1 MFGWIVSHPWAYPAL
16 EVLHINGIG
25 LLLGSLVLLE
35 LRVWGLGRALPL
47 PALAGLALPVTLA
60 GFGLAAASGLLMF
73 AGQAVELLGQRLF
86 TLKMLLIAVLGCNA
100 AVFHARGALQ
110 HPDAWARLQTALSLG
125 GWLVVIVLGRWL
137 GYV

>member
-16 EVLHINGIG
+16 EALHIAGIG

-35 LRVWGLGRALPL
+35 LRIWGLGPSLPL
-47 PALAGLALPVTLA
+47 PALARLALPVTLV

-73 AGQAVELLGQRLF
+73 AGQAAELLGQRLF
-86 TLKMLLIAVLGCNA
+86 TLKMLLIAVLGSNA
-100 AVFHARGALQ
+100 ALFHARGALQ
-110 HPDAWARLQTALSLG
+110 RPDAWARLQTALSLG
-125 GWLVVIVLGRWL
+125 GWLAVIVLGRWL